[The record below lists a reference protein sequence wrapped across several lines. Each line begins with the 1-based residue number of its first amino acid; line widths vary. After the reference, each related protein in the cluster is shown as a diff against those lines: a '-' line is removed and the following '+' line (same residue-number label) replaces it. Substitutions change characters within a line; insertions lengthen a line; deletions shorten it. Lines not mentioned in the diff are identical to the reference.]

1 VKERILKTHSLIT
14 SLKEFKGNARG
25 CVYTEPIWGIPYN
38 LYIPYVSLYMIALGL
53 SDKQIGLTVSISWAF
68 QIFFALLSGVIT
80 DKLGRRLTTLIFDL
94 ASWSV
99 PALISAIAQNY
110 WYFLGAAVIN
120 SVWRVTHNSW
130 TCLMV
135 EDTEPDQ
142 LVDIYSWVYIAG
154 LLVAFFTP
162 LAGLLIKFFTL
173 VPTMRGLYLF
183 ASVMFTVKCI
193 TTYRLTSETR
203 QGKIR
208 MHATKHQSVFTVLGE
223 YKGVFQEVLRTPQTL
238 YTAGIML
245 IMSICMLIN
254 GTFWAI
260 IVTEKL
266 HIPVQNLALFPFVK
280 SVIMLVFFFV
290 IIPRMRRLHFK
301 IPMVLGF
308 AGFVLSQLLLITI
321 PEKGYALLLLSI
333 LLEACSTAT
342 VSPLVDQ
349 MTVRTVNPQE
359 RARIQSI
366 LYVGIIL
373 LTSPFGWIAGMLSQS
388 NKNLPF
394 ILNISLF
401 AAGGVLAYIAGEAS
415 KKRGLAAA
423 IETQVGLP

>member
-1 VKERILKTHSLIT
+1 
-14 SLKEFKGNARG
+14 
-25 CVYTEPIWGIPYN
+25 
-38 LYIPYVSLYMIALGL
+38 
-53 SDKQIGLTVSISWAF
+53 
-68 QIFFALLSGVIT
+68 
-80 DKLGRRLTTLIFDL
+80 
-94 ASWSV
+94 
-99 PALISAIAQNY
+99 
-110 WYFLGAAVIN
+110 
-120 SVWRVTHNSW
+120 
-130 TCLMV
+130 MV
-135 EDTEPDQ
+135 EDTDPDQ

-162 LAGLLIKFFTL
+162 LAGLLIKSFTL
-173 VPTMRGLYLF
+173 IPTMRGLYLF

-193 TTYRLTSETR
+193 TTYRLTKETE

-208 MHATKHQSVFTVLGE
+208 MHETKHQSVFTVLGG
-223 YKGVFQEVLRTPQTL
+223 YKGVFREILRTPQTL

-245 IMSICMLIN
+245 IMSICMMIN

-266 HIPVQNLALFPFVK
+266 HIPTQNLAIFPFVK

-290 IIPRMRRLHFK
+290 FIPRMRAMHFK
-301 IPMVLGF
+301 IPMVVGF

-321 PEKGYALLLLSI
+321 PEKNYGLLLVSI
-333 LLEACSTAT
+333 LLEACSVAT

-349 MTVRTVNPQE
+349 MTVRTVDPKE

-373 LTSPFGWIAGMLSQS
+373 LTSPFGWIAGMLSEI

-394 ILNISLF
+394 ILNITLF
-401 AAGGVLAYIAGEAS
+401 AVGGVLAYIAGEAS
-415 KKRGLAAA
+415 KKREAAAA
-423 IETQVGLP
+423 IDTEVGLS

>member
-1 VKERILKTHSLIT
+1 LKTHSLIT
-14 SLKEFKGNARG
+14 SLKELKGNARG
-25 CVYTEPIWGIPYN
+25 CVYTEPIWGIPFN
-38 LYIPYVSLYMIALGL
+38 LYAPYVSVYMIAIGL
-53 SDKQIGLTVSISWAF
+53 SEEQIGLTVSIGWAF
-68 QIFFALLSGVIT
+68 QILFALLSGVIT
-80 DKLGRRLTTLIFDL
+80 DKLGRRLTTLIFDIL
-94 ASWSV
+94 SWSV
-99 PALISAIAQNY
+99 PAFISAIAQNY
-110 WYFLGAAVIN
+110 WYFLGAAIIN

-135 EDTEPDQ
+135 EDTDPDQ

-162 LAGLLIKFFTL
+162 LAGLLIKTFTL

-193 TTYRLTSETR
+193 VTYRLTRETE
-203 QGKIR
+203 QGKVR
-208 MHATKHQSVFTVLGE
+208 MQATRHQSVLAVLGE
-223 YKGVFQEVLRTPQTL
+223 YKGVFRDILHTPQTL

-245 IMSICMLIN
+245 VMSICSMIS

-260 IVTEKL
+260 LVTKKI
-266 HIPVQNLALFPFVK
+266 HIPNQNLAIFPFVK

-290 IIPRMRRLHFK
+290 FIPRMRRLHFK
-301 IPMVLGF
+301 VPMLVGF
-308 AGFVLSQLLLITI
+308 AGFVMSQLLLILA
-321 PEKGYALLLLSI
+321 PEKGYGLLLVSI
-333 LLEACSTAT
+333 LLEACSIAT

-349 MTVRTVNPQE
+349 MTVRTVDPEE

-373 LTSPFGWIAGMLSQS
+373 LTSPFGWIAGTLSEI

-394 ILNISLF
+394 ILNIILF
-401 AAGGVLAYIAGEAS
+401 AAGGVLVYFAGEAS
-415 KKRGLAAA
+415 LRRAAA
-423 IETQVGLP
+423 AAVEPEIGLS

>member
-1 VKERILKTHSLIT
+1 LKTHSLIT
-14 SLKEFKGNARG
+14 SLKELKGNARG
-25 CVYTEPIWGIPYN
+25 CVFTEPIWGIPYN
-38 LYIPYVSLYMIALGL
+38 LYAPYVSVYMIAIGL
-53 SDKQIGLTVSISWAF
+53 SEKQIGLTVSIGWAF
-68 QIFFALLSGVIT
+68 QILFALLSGVIT
-80 DKLGRRLTTLIFDL
+80 DKLGRRLTTLIFDIL
-94 ASWSV
+94 SWSV

-110 WYFLGAAVIN
+110 WYFLGAAIIN

-135 EDTEPDQ
+135 EDTDPDQ

-162 LAGLLIKFFTL
+162 LAGLLIKTFTL

-193 TTYRLTSETR
+193 VTYRLTSETE
-203 QGKIR
+203 QGKVR
-208 MHATKHQSVFTVLGE
+208 MHATRYQSALAVLGE
-223 YKGVFQEVLRTPQTL
+223 YKGVFRDILHTPQTL

-245 IMSICMLIN
+245 VISISSMIG

-260 IVTEKL
+260 LVTEKI
-266 HIPVQNLALFPFVK
+266 HIPNQNLALFPFVK

-290 IIPRMRRLHFK
+290 FIPRMRALHFK
-301 IPMVLGF
+301 VPMIMGF
-308 AGFVLSQLLLITI
+308 AGLLLSNLLLTAA
-321 PEKGYALLLLSI
+321 PEKGYGLLLVSI
-333 LLEACSTAT
+333 LLEACSVAT

-349 MTVRTVNPQE
+349 MTVRTVDPEE

-373 LTSPFGWIAGMLSQS
+373 ITSPFGWIAGVLSEI

-394 ILNISLF
+394 ILNIILC
-401 AAGGVLAYIAGEAS
+401 AVGCVLVYFAGEAS
-415 KKRGLAAA
+415 QRRAAA
-423 IETQVGLP
+423 AAVEPETGPS

>member
-1 VKERILKTHSLIT
+1 MKEHSLFT

-38 LYIPYVSLYMIALGL
+38 LYIPYASLYMLALGL
-53 SDKQIGLTVSISWAF
+53 SDKQIGLTVSIGWAF

-110 WYFLGAAVIN
+110 WFFLVAAIVN
-120 SVWRVTHNSW
+120 SCWRVTHNSW

-135 EDTEPDQ
+135 EDTDPDQ

-154 LLVAFFTP
+154 LLVAFFAP
-162 LAGLLIKFFTL
+162 LAGLLIRSYTL

-183 ASVMFTVKCI
+183 AAIMFAVKCI
-193 TTYRLTSETR
+193 TTYRLTKETE

-208 MHATKHQSVFTVLGE
+208 MHETRHQSAFAVLGE
-223 YKGVFQEVLRTPQTL
+223 YKGVFWEVLRTPQTL

-245 IMSICMLIN
+245 ILSISSLIS

-266 HIPVQNLALFPFVK
+266 HIPTQNLAVFPFVK
-280 SVIMLVFFFV
+280 SVIMLAFFFI
-290 IIPRMRRLHFK
+290 IIPRMRKLHFK
-301 IPMVLGF
+301 IPLVLGF

-321 PEKGYALLLLSI
+321 PEKGYALLMVSI
-333 LLEACSTAT
+333 FLEACSIAV

-349 MTVRTVNPQE
+349 MTVRTVDPKE

-373 LTSPFGWIAGMLSQS
+373 LTSPFGWIAGTLSQA
-388 NKNLPF
+388 NKNFPF
-394 ILNISLF
+394 ILNIVLF
-401 AAGGVLAYIAGEAS
+401 AAGGILSYIAGAAS
-415 KKRGLAAA
+415 QKRDLAAA
-423 IETQVGLP
+423 IEAEASLP

>member
-1 VKERILKTHSLIT
+1 MNTPSLFT

-38 LYIPYVSLYMIALGL
+38 LYIPYASLYMIALGL
-53 SDKQIGLTVSISWAF
+53 SDKQIGLTVTISWAF
-68 QIFFALLSGVIT
+68 QIIFALLSGVIT

-94 ASWSV
+94 LSWSV

-110 WYFLGAAVIN
+110 WYFLGAAIIN
-120 SVWRVTHNSW
+120 STWRVTHNSW

-135 EDTEPDQ
+135 EDTDPDQ

-154 LLVAFFTP
+154 LLVAFFAP
-162 LAGLLIKFFTL
+162 LAGLLIKSYTL

-183 ASVMFTVKCI
+183 AALMFAVKCT
-193 TTYRLTSETR
+193 TTYRLTRETE
-203 QGKIR
+203 QGQIR
-208 MHATKHQSVFTVLGE
+208 MHATRHQSVLTVLGE
-223 YKGVFQEVLRTPQTL
+223 YKGVFGEVLHTPQTL
-238 YTAGIML
+238 YTAAIML
-245 IMSICMLIN
+245 ILSISFLIN
-254 GTFWAI
+254 GTFWSI

-266 HIPVQNLALFPFVK
+266 KIPTQNLAVFPFVK

-290 IIPRMRRLHFK
+290 VIPRMRKLHFK
-301 IPMVLGF
+301 IPLVLGF
-308 AGFVLSQLLLITI
+308 AGFVLSQALLITI
-321 PEKGYALLLLSI
+321 PEQGYALLMVSI
-333 LLEACSTAT
+333 LLEACSTAV

-349 MTVRTVNPQE
+349 MTVRTVDPKE

-373 LTSPFGWIAGMLSQS
+373 LTSPFGWIAGIMSQA

-394 ILNISLF
+394 VLNIVLF
-401 AAGGVLAYIAGEAS
+401 AVGGILAFIAGEAS
-415 KKRGLAAA
+415 KKRDLAAA
-423 IETQVGLP
+423 LAAEASLP

>member
-1 VKERILKTHSLIT
+1 MKTHSLIT
-14 SLKEFKGNARG
+14 SLKSLEGNARG

-38 LYIPYVSLYMIALGL
+38 LYIPYASLFMIALGL
-53 SDKQIGLTVSISWAF
+53 SDKHIGLTVSIGWAF
-68 QIFFALLSGVIT
+68 QIFFALMSGVIT

-94 ASWSV
+94 VSWSV

-120 SVWRVTHNSW
+120 SAWRVTHNSW

-135 EDTEPDQ
+135 EDTDPDQ

-154 LLVAFFTP
+154 LLVAFFAP
-162 LAGLLIKFFTL
+162 LAGLLIKTFSL

-183 ASVMFTVKCI
+183 AAVMFAVKCT
-193 TTYRLTSETR
+193 TTYRLTRETE
-203 QGKIR
+203 QGKVR
-208 MHATKHQSVFTVLGE
+208 MHATKHQSVLNFLSE
-223 YKGVFQEVLRTPQTL
+223 YKGVFQEVIRTPQTL

-245 IMSICMLIN
+245 VMSICLLIN

-266 HIPVQNLALFPFVK
+266 HIPTQNLAVFPFVK

-290 IIPRMRRLHFK
+290 IIPRMRRLPFK
-301 IPMVLGF
+301 IPLVLGF

-321 PEKGYALLLLSI
+321 PAQGYALLMVSI
-333 LLEACSTAT
+333 LLEACSTAV

-349 MTVRTVNPQE
+349 MTVRTVDPKE

-366 LYVGIIL
+366 LYMGIIL
-373 LTSPFGWIAGMLSQS
+373 LTSPFGWIGGVLSQA

-394 ILNISLF
+394 ILNIGLF
-401 AAGGVLAYIAGEAS
+401 VVGGLLAYLAGEAS
-415 KKRGLAAA
+415 QKRERSAAL
-423 IETQVGLP
+423 ETESALP

>member
-1 VKERILKTHSLIT
+1 MKEHSLFT
-14 SLKEFKGNARG
+14 SLKGLKGNARG
-25 CVYTEPIWGIPYN
+25 CVYTESIWGIPYN
-38 LYIPYVSLYMIALGL
+38 LYIPYASLFMIALGL
-53 SDKQIGLTVSISWAF
+53 SDKQIGLTVSIGWAF
-68 QIFFALLSGVIT
+68 QIFFALMSGVIT

-94 ASWSV
+94 VSWSV

-120 SVWRVTHNSW
+120 SACRVTHNSW

-135 EDTEPDQ
+135 EDTDPEQ

-154 LLVAFFTP
+154 LLVAFFAP
-162 LAGLLIKFFTL
+162 LAGLLIKTFSL

-183 ASVMFTVKCI
+183 AAVMFAVKCT
-193 TTYRLTSETR
+193 TTYRLTRETE
-203 QGKIR
+203 QGKVR
-208 MHATKHQSVFTVLGE
+208 MHATKHQSVLTVLSE
-223 YKGVFQEVLRTPQTL
+223 YKGVFQEVIRSPQTL

-245 IMSICMLIN
+245 VMSICLLIN

-266 HIPVQNLALFPFVK
+266 HIPTQNLALFPFVK

-290 IIPRMRRLHFK
+290 VIPRMRRLPFK
-301 IPMVLGF
+301 IPLVLGF

-321 PEKGYALLLLSI
+321 PAQGYALLMVSI
-333 LLEACSTAT
+333 LLEACSTAV

-349 MTVRTVNPQE
+349 MTVRTVDPKE

-366 LYVGIIL
+366 LYMGIIL
-373 LTSPFGWIAGMLSQS
+373 LTSPFGWIGGVLSQA

-394 ILNISLF
+394 ILNIGLF
-401 AAGGVLAYIAGEAS
+401 VVGGVLAYLAGEAS
-415 KKRGLAAA
+415 RKRELAAA
-423 IETQVGLP
+423 LETEAALP

>member
-1 VKERILKTHSLIT
+1 LKEHSLFT
-14 SLKEFKGNARG
+14 SLKSLEGNARG

-38 LYIPYVSLYMIALGL
+38 LYIPYASLYMLALGL
-53 SDKQIGLTVSISWAF
+53 SDKLIGLTVSIGWAF
-68 QIFFALLSGVIT
+68 QIFFALMSGVIT

-94 ASWSV
+94 VSWSV

-120 SVWRVTHNSW
+120 SAWRVTHNSW

-135 EDTEPDQ
+135 EDTDPDQ

-154 LLVAFFTP
+154 LLVAFFAP
-162 LAGLLIKFFTL
+162 LAGLLIKTFSL

-183 ASVMFTVKCI
+183 AAVMFAVKCI
-193 TTYRLTSETR
+193 TTYRLTKETE
-203 QGKIR
+203 QGKVR
-208 MHATKHQSVFTVLGE
+208 MHATKHQTVLTVLSE
-223 YKGVFQEVLRTPQTL
+223 YKGVFKEILRAPQTL

-245 IMSICMLIN
+245 IMSICLLIN

-266 HIPVQNLALFPFVK
+266 HIPTQNLAVFPFVK

-290 IIPRMRRLHFK
+290 IIPRMRRLPFK
-301 IPMVLGF
+301 IPLVLGF

-321 PEKGYALLLLSI
+321 PEQGYALLMVSI
-333 LLEACSTAT
+333 LLEACSTAV

-349 MTVRTVNPQE
+349 MTVRTVDPKE

-366 LYVGIIL
+366 LYMGIIL
-373 LTSPFGWIAGMLSQS
+373 LTSPFGWIGGMLSQS
-388 NKNLPF
+388 NKNFPF
-394 ILNISLF
+394 ILNIGLF
-401 AAGGVLAYIAGEAS
+401 VVGGVLAYLAGEAS
-415 KKRGLAAA
+415 RKRELSAALESEA
-423 IETQVGLP
+423 ALS

>member
-1 VKERILKTHSLIT
+1 LIT
-14 SLKEFKGNARG
+14 SLKSLEGNARG

-38 LYIPYVSLYMIALGL
+38 LYIPYASLFMIALGL
-53 SDKQIGLTVSISWAF
+53 SDKQIGLTVSIGWAF
-68 QIFFALLSGVIT
+68 QIFFALMSGVIT

-94 ASWSV
+94 VSWSV

-120 SVWRVTHNSW
+120 SAWRVTHNSW

-135 EDTEPDQ
+135 EDTDPDQ

-154 LLVAFFTP
+154 LLVAFFAP
-162 LAGLLIKFFTL
+162 LAGLLIKTFSL

-183 ASVMFTVKCI
+183 AAVMFAVKCT
-193 TTYRLTSETR
+193 TTYRLTRETE
-203 QGKIR
+203 QGKVR
-208 MHATKHQSVFTVLGE
+208 MHATKHQSVLNFLSE
-223 YKGVFQEVLRTPQTL
+223 YKGVFQEVIRTPQTL

-245 IMSICMLIN
+245 VMSICLLIN

-266 HIPVQNLALFPFVK
+266 HIPTQNLAVFPFVK

-290 IIPRMRRLHFK
+290 IIPRMRRLPFK
-301 IPMVLGF
+301 IPLVLGF

-321 PEKGYALLLLSI
+321 PAQGYALLMVSI
-333 LLEACSTAT
+333 LLEACSTAV

-349 MTVRTVNPQE
+349 MTVRTVDPKE

-366 LYVGIIL
+366 LYMGIIL
-373 LTSPFGWIAGMLSQS
+373 LTSPFGWIGGVLSQA

-394 ILNISLF
+394 ILNIGLF
-401 AAGGVLAYIAGEAS
+401 VVGGLLAYLAGEAS
-415 KKRGLAAA
+415 QKRERSAAL
-423 IETQVGLP
+423 ETESALP

>member
-1 VKERILKTHSLIT
+1 LKTHSLIT
-14 SLKEFKGNARG
+14 SLKALTGNARG
-25 CVYTEPIWGIPYN
+25 CVFTEPIWGIPYN
-38 LYIPYVSLYMIALGL
+38 LYIPYVSLYMLALGL
-53 SDKQIGLTVSISWAF
+53 TDKQIGLTVSIGWAL

-80 DKLGRRLTTLIFDL
+80 DKLGRRLTTLIFDIV
-94 ASWSV
+94 SWSV

-135 EDTEPDQ
+135 EDTDPDQ

-154 LLVAFFTP
+154 LLVAFFAP
-162 LAGLLIKFFTL
+162 LAGLLIRSFTL

-183 ASVMFTVKCI
+183 ASLMFTVKCI
-193 TTYRLTSETR
+193 TTYRLTKETE

-208 MHATKHQSVFTVLGE
+208 MHATKHQSVFTVLSE
-223 YKGVFQEVLRTPQTL
+223 YKGVFGEVLRTPQTL

-254 GTFWAI
+254 GTFWSI

-266 HIPVQNLALFPFVK
+266 HIPTQNLALFPFVK

-301 IPMVLGF
+301 IPMLLGF

-321 PEKGYALLLLSI
+321 PEKGYGLLLVSI

-342 VSPLVDQ
+342 VSPLLDQ
-349 MTVRTVNPQE
+349 MTVRTVDPQE

-373 LTSPFGWIAGMLSQS
+373 LTSPFGWIAGVLSTA

-394 ILNISLF
+394 ILNICLF
-401 AAGGVLAYIAGEAS
+401 IVGGVLAYIAGEAS
-415 KKRGLAAA
+415 RKRERSAAL
-423 IETQVGLP
+423 ETQAGLS

>member
-1 VKERILKTHSLIT
+1 LKTPSLIT
-14 SLKEFKGNARG
+14 SLKNFKGNARG

-38 LYIPYVSLYMIALGL
+38 LYIPYASLYMVALGL
-53 SDKQIGLTVSISWAF
+53 SDKQIGLTVSVSWAF

-80 DKLGRRLTTLIFDL
+80 DKMGRRLTTLIFDIV
-94 ASWSV
+94 SWSV

-135 EDTEPDQ
+135 EDTDPEEI
-142 LVDIYSWVYIAG
+142 VDIYSWVYIAG
-154 LLVAFFTP
+154 LLVAFFAP
-162 LAGLLIKFFTL
+162 LAGLFIKYFTL

-183 ASVMFTVKCI
+183 AAIMFTVKCI
-193 TTYRLTSETR
+193 TTYRLTRETE
-203 QGKIR
+203 QGKVR
-208 MHATKHQSVFTVLGE
+208 MHATRHQSVFTVLGE
-223 YKGVFQEVLRTPQTL
+223 YKGVFQDVLHTPQTL
-238 YTAGIML
+238 YTSGIML

-254 GTFWAI
+254 STFWAI

-266 HIPVQNLALFPFVK
+266 RIPAQNLAVFPFVK

-301 IPMVLGF
+301 IPMTLGF

-321 PEKGYALLLLSI
+321 PEKGYGLLFVSI

-349 MTVRTVNPQE
+349 MTVRTVDPKE

-366 LYVGIIL
+366 IYVGIIL
-373 LTSPFGWIAGMLSQS
+373 LTSPFGWIAGILSEA
-388 NKNLPF
+388 NKNWPF
-394 ILNISLF
+394 ILNIVLF

-415 KKRGLAAA
+415 KKRELAAA
-423 IETQVGLP
+423 VEAQVGLQ

>member
-1 VKERILKTHSLIT
+1 LKTHSLIA
-14 SLKEFKGNARG
+14 SLKELRGNARG
-25 CVYTEPIWGIPYN
+25 CVYTEPLWGITYN
-38 LYIPYVSLYMIALGL
+38 LYIPYATIYMVSLGL
-53 SDKQIGLTVSISWAF
+53 SDKQIGLTVSISWIF

-94 ASWSV
+94 LSWSV

-110 WYFLGAAVIN
+110 WYFLGAAIIN

-135 EDTEPDQ
+135 EDTDPGQ
-142 LVDIYSWVYIAG
+142 LVDIYSWVYISG

-162 LAGLLIKFFTL
+162 IAGLLIKSYTL
-173 VPTMRGLYLF
+173 VPTMRGLYFF
-183 ASVMFTVKCI
+183 AAFMFTVKCI
-193 TTYRLTSETR
+193 TTYRLTRETM
-203 QGKIR
+203 QGKVR
-208 MHATKHQSVFTVLGE
+208 MHATKHQSVLTVLVE
-223 YKGVFQEVLRTPQTL
+223 YKGVFRELLHAPQTL
-238 YTAGIML
+238 FTAGIML

-266 HIPVQNLALFPFVK
+266 HIPTQNLALFPFVK

-290 IIPRMRRLHFK
+290 FIPRMRALHFK
-301 IPMVLGF
+301 IPLTLGF
-308 AGFVLSQLLLITI
+308 GGFVLSQLLLITI
-321 PEKGYALLLLSI
+321 PEKGYGLLLVSI
-333 LLEACSTAT
+333 LLEACSLAT

-349 MTVRTVNPQE
+349 MTVRTVDPEE

-373 LTSPFGWIAGMLSQS
+373 LTSPFGWVAGILSETD
-388 NKNLPF
+388 KNLPF
-394 ILNISLF
+394 ILNIILF
-401 AAGGVLAYIAGEAS
+401 AAGGVLAFIAGTFS
-415 KKRGLAAA
+415 KKSAATPA
-423 IETQVGLP
+423 LTAETDVSLP

>member
-1 VKERILKTHSLIT
+1 LKTHSLIT
-14 SLKEFKGNARG
+14 SLKEFRGNARG

-53 SDKQIGLTVSISWAF
+53 SDKQIGLTVTIGWAF
-68 QIFFALLSGVIT
+68 QIFFALMSGVIT
-80 DKLGRRLTTLIFDL
+80 DKLGRRLTTLVFDII
-94 ASWSV
+94 SWSV

-110 WYFLGAAVIN
+110 WYFLGAAIIN
-120 SVWRVTHNSW
+120 SAWRVTHNSW

-135 EDTEPDQ
+135 EDTDPDQ

-154 LLVAFFTP
+154 LLVAFFAP
-162 LAGLLIKFFTL
+162 LAGLLIKSFSL

-183 ASVMFTVKCI
+183 AAVMFTVKCI
-193 TTYRLTSETR
+193 STYRLTKETT

-208 MHATKHQSVFTVLGE
+208 MHATEHQSVFSVLGE
-223 YKGVFQEVLRTPQTL
+223 YKGVLGEVLRTPQTL

-245 IMSICMLIN
+245 ILSICMLIN

-266 HIPVQNLALFPFVK
+266 HIPAQNLALFPFVK
-280 SVIMLVFFFV
+280 SVIMLAFFFV

-301 IPMVLGF
+301 IPLVLGF

-321 PEKGYALLLLSI
+321 PEKGYGLLLISI

-349 MTVRTVNPQE
+349 MTVRTVDPKE

-373 LTSPFGWIAGMLSQS
+373 LTSPFGWIGGMLSEA

-394 ILNISLF
+394 VLNIFLL
-401 AAGGVLAYIAGEAS
+401 AAGGLLAYIAGEAAR
-415 KKRGLAAA
+415 KRELTAAVA
-423 IETQVGLP
+423 APASLP

>member
-1 VKERILKTHSLIT
+1 MKTHSLFT

-38 LYIPYVSLYMIALGL
+38 LYIPYASLYMLALGL
-53 SDKQIGLTVSISWAF
+53 SDKQIGLTVSIGWAF

-99 PALISAIAQNY
+99 PALVSALAQNY
-110 WYFLGAAVIN
+110 WYFLVAAIIN
-120 SVWRVTHNSW
+120 SCWRVTHNSW
-130 TCLMV
+130 TCLLV
-135 EDTEPDQ
+135 EDTDPDQ

-154 LLVAFFTP
+154 LLVAFFAP
-162 LAGLLIKFFTL
+162 LAGLLIKTFTL

-183 ASVMFTVKCI
+183 AALMFAAKCI
-193 TTYRLTSETR
+193 TTYRLTEETE

-208 MHATKHQSVFTVLGE
+208 MHATRHQSVFTVLGG
-223 YKGVFQEVLRTPQTL
+223 YKEVFWEVLRTPQTL

-245 IMSICMLIN
+245 ILSIGMLVN

-266 HIPVQNLALFPFVK
+266 HIPTQNLALFPFVK

-290 IIPRMRRLHFK
+290 IIPRMRNLHFK
-301 IPMVLGF
+301 IPLVLGF
-308 AGFVLSQLLLITI
+308 AGFVLSQMLLITI
-321 PEKGYALLLLSI
+321 PEKGYALLLVSI
-333 LLEACSTAT
+333 LLEACSTAV

-349 MTVRTVNPQE
+349 MTVRTVEPKE

-373 LTSPFGWIAGMLSQS
+373 LTSPFGWIAGTLSQA
-388 NKNLPF
+388 NKNWPF
-394 ILNISLF
+394 ILNICLF
-401 AAGGVLAYIAGEAS
+401 AAGGVLAYVAGEAS
-415 KKRGLAAA
+415 KKRDLAAA
-423 IETQVGLP
+423 AKTEAVLP

>member
-1 VKERILKTHSLIT
+1 LKGL
-14 SLKEFKGNARG
+14 EGNARG
-25 CVYTEPIWGIPYN
+25 CVYTEPIFGIPYN
-38 LYIPYVSLYMIALGL
+38 LYIPYASLFMIALGL
-53 SDKQIGLTVSISWAF
+53 SDKQIGLTVSIGWAF

-94 ASWSV
+94 VSWTV

-120 SVWRVTHNSW
+120 SAWRVTHNSW

-135 EDTEPDQ
+135 EDTDPGQ

-154 LLVAFFTP
+154 LLVAFFAP
-162 LAGLLIKFFTL
+162 LAGLLIKTFSL

-183 ASVMFTVKCI
+183 AAVMFTVKCI
-193 TTYRLTSETR
+193 TTYRLTRETE
-203 QGKIR
+203 QGKVR
-208 MHATKHQSVFTVLGE
+208 MHATKHQSVLNVLSE
-223 YKGVFQEVLRTPQTL
+223 YKGVFQEVIRTPQTL

-245 IMSICMLIN
+245 VMSICLLIN

-266 HIPVQNLALFPFVK
+266 HIPTQNLAVFPFVK

-290 IIPRMRRLHFK
+290 VIPRMRRLPFK
-301 IPMVLGF
+301 IPLVLGF

-321 PEKGYALLLLSI
+321 PEQGYALLMVSI
-333 LLEACSTAT
+333 LLEACSTAV

-349 MTVRTVNPQE
+349 MTVRTVDPKE

-373 LTSPFGWIAGMLSQS
+373 LSSPFGWIGGMLSQA
-388 NKNLPF
+388 NKNFPF
-394 ILNISLF
+394 ILNIGLF
-401 AAGGVLAYIAGEAS
+401 VVGGVLAYLAGEAS
-415 KKRGLAAA
+415 RKRELAAA
-423 IETQVGLP
+423 LETEAVLP

>member
-1 VKERILKTHSLIT
+1 LKTHSLIT
-14 SLKEFKGNARG
+14 SLKGLDGNARG

-38 LYIPYVSLYMIALGL
+38 LYIPYASLYMIALGL
-53 SDKQIGLTVSISWAF
+53 SDKLIGLTVSVGWAF
-68 QIFFALLSGVIT
+68 QIFFALMSGVIT

-94 ASWSV
+94 VSWAV

-120 SVWRVTHNSW
+120 SAWRVTHNSW

-135 EDTEPDQ
+135 EDTDPEQ

-154 LLVAFFTP
+154 LLVAFFAP
-162 LAGLLIKFFTL
+162 LAGLLIKTFSL

-183 ASVMFTVKCI
+183 AAVMFAVKCI
-193 TTYRLTSETR
+193 TTYRLTKETE
-203 QGKIR
+203 QGKVR
-208 MHATKHQSVFTVLGE
+208 MHATKHQSVLTVLRE
-223 YKGVFQEVLRTPQTL
+223 YKGVFQEVIHTPQTL

-245 IMSICMLIN
+245 IMSICLLIN

-266 HIPVQNLALFPFVK
+266 HIPTQNLAVFPFVK

-301 IPMVLGF
+301 IPLVLGF
-308 AGFVLSQLLLITI
+308 SGFVLSQLLLITI
-321 PEKGYALLLLSI
+321 PEQGYALLMVSI
-333 LLEACSTAT
+333 LLEACSTAV

-349 MTVRTVNPQE
+349 MTVRTVDPKE

-366 LYVGIIL
+366 LYMGIIL
-373 LTSPFGWIAGMLSQS
+373 LTSPFGWIGGILSQA
-388 NKNLPF
+388 NKNFPF
-394 ILNISLF
+394 ILNIGLF
-401 AAGGVLAYIAGEAS
+401 VVGAVLAYLAGEAS
-415 KKRGLAAA
+415 RKRELAAA
-423 IETQVGLP
+423 LETEAALP

>member
-1 VKERILKTHSLIT
+1 LKTHSLIT

-25 CVYTEPIWGIPYN
+25 CVYTEPIFGIPYN
-38 LYIPYVSLYMIALGL
+38 LYIPYASLYMIALGL
-53 SDKQIGLTVSISWAF
+53 SDKQIGLTVSIGWAF
-68 QIFFALLSGVIT
+68 QIFLALLSGVIT

-94 ASWSV
+94 LSWSV

-120 SVWRVTHNSW
+120 SAWRVTHNSW

-135 EDTEPDQ
+135 EDTDPDQ

-154 LLVAFFTP
+154 LLVAFFAP
-162 LAGLLIKFFTL
+162 LAGLLIKTYTL

-193 TTYRLTSETR
+193 TTYRLTRETE

-208 MHATKHQSVFTVLGE
+208 MHATRQQSVFSVLGE
-223 YKGVFQEVLRTPQTL
+223 YRGVFREVLRTPQTL

-266 HIPVQNLALFPFVK
+266 HIPTQNLALFPFVK

-308 AGFVLSQLLLITI
+308 AGFVLSQMLLITI
-321 PEKGYALLLLSI
+321 PEKGYALLLVSI
-333 LLEACSTAT
+333 LLEACSTAV

-349 MTVRTVNPQE
+349 MTVRTVDPKE

-373 LTSPFGWIAGMLSQS
+373 LTSPFGWIAGLLSEA

-401 AAGGVLAYIAGEAS
+401 AAGGLLAYIAGEAS
-415 KKRGLAAA
+415 QKRQLAAA
-423 IETQVGLP
+423 IDPQVGLP

>member
-1 VKERILKTHSLIT
+1 LKTHSLIT
-14 SLKEFKGNARG
+14 SLKELKGNARG

-53 SDKQIGLTVSISWAF
+53 SDKQIGAIVSAGWVF

-80 DKLGRRLTTLIFDL
+80 DKLGRRLTTLIFDII
-94 ASWSV
+94 SWSI

-110 WYFLGAAVIN
+110 WYFLVAAVIN

-135 EDTEPDQ
+135 EDTDPDQ

-162 LAGLLIKFFTL
+162 LAGLLIRSFTL

-183 ASVMFTVKCI
+183 ASLMFTVKCI
-193 TTYRLTSETR
+193 TTYRLTGETV
-203 QGKIR
+203 QGRIR

-223 YKGVFQEVLRTPQTL
+223 YKGVAREVLHTPQTL

-245 IMSICMLIN
+245 VMSICMLIN

-266 HIPVQNLALFPFVK
+266 HIPTQNLALFPFVK
-280 SVIMLVFFFV
+280 SVAMLVFFFL

-301 IPMVLGF
+301 IPLLLGF

-321 PEKGYALLLLSI
+321 PEKGYALLLVSI

-349 MTVRTVNPQE
+349 MTVRTVDPQE

-373 LTSPFGWIAGMLSQS
+373 LTSPFGWIAGMLSEA

-394 ILNISLF
+394 ILNICLF
-401 AAGGVLAYIAGEAS
+401 VLGGLLAYLAGAAS
-415 KKRGLAAA
+415 KKQALPAAPDTEPA
-423 IETQVGLP
+423 LP

>member
-1 VKERILKTHSLIT
+1 LKTHSLIT
-14 SLKEFKGNARG
+14 SLKSLEGNARG

-38 LYIPYVSLYMIALGL
+38 LYIPYASLFMIALGL
-53 SDKQIGLTVSISWAF
+53 SDKQIGLTVSIGWAF
-68 QIFFALLSGVIT
+68 QIFFALMSGVIT

-94 ASWSV
+94 VSWSV

-120 SVWRVTHNSW
+120 SAWRVTHNSW

-135 EDTEPDQ
+135 EDTDPDQ

-154 LLVAFFTP
+154 LLVAFFAP
-162 LAGLLIKFFTL
+162 LAGLLIKTFSL

-183 ASVMFTVKCI
+183 AAVMFAVKCT
-193 TTYRLTSETR
+193 TTYRLTRETE
-203 QGKIR
+203 QGKVR
-208 MHATKHQSVFTVLGE
+208 MHATKHQSVLNFLSE
-223 YKGVFQEVLRTPQTL
+223 YKGVFQEVIRTPQTL

-245 IMSICMLIN
+245 VMSICLLIN

-266 HIPVQNLALFPFVK
+266 HIPTQNLAVFPFVK

-290 IIPRMRRLHFK
+290 IIPRMRRLPFK
-301 IPMVLGF
+301 IPLVLGF

-321 PEKGYALLLLSI
+321 PAQGYALLMVSI
-333 LLEACSTAT
+333 LLEACSTAV

-349 MTVRTVNPQE
+349 MTVRTVDPKE

-366 LYVGIIL
+366 LYMGIIL
-373 LTSPFGWIAGMLSQS
+373 LTSPFGWIGGVLSQA

-394 ILNISLF
+394 ILNIGLF
-401 AAGGVLAYIAGEAS
+401 VVGGLLAYLAGEAS
-415 KKRGLAAA
+415 QKRERSAAL
-423 IETQVGLP
+423 ETESALP